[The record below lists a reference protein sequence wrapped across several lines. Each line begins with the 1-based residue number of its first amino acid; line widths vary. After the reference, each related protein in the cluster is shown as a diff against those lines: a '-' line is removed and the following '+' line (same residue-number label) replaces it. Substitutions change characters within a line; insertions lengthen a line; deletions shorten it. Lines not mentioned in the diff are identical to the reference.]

1 MEKWTKSTFWATFSR
16 KCIFVTW
23 STFRL
28 CPSNVDDDD
37 DDDDDDNDDDDDY
50 DNERNKNDRI
60 ATAPNSQALLDF
72 YQTLNSMMYNKIFT
86 VTLTLTDVFILFM
99 PFTQTEC
106 TRPFCSKSLRVHISI
121 DTTGRNH

>member
-1 MEKWTKSTFWATFSR
+1 
-16 KCIFVTW
+16 
-23 STFRL
+23 
-28 CPSNVDDDD
+28 VDDDD

-86 VTLTLTDVFILFM
+86 VTLTLILTDVFTLFM
-99 PFTQTEC
+99 PFIQTEC
-106 TRPFCSKSLRVHISI
+106 TRPCFAINLSESTSLRI
-121 DTTGRNH
+121 DTTGSNH